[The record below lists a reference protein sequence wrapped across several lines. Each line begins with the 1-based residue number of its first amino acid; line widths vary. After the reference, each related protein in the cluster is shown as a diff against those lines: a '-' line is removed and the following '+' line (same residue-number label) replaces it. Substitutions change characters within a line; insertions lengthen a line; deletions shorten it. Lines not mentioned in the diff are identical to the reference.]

1 MKKIV
6 TTVLCSLLLTTACSK
21 EEFKSNY
28 NYKGNHNPVS
38 ADNLPE
44 QNLLRAMQLTD
55 AAVENYFE
63 GNNMTLAEKYNP
75 YTDAR
80 EGTGSV
86 WVYTSCIEAVNA
98 VIDGLKTLRDQGD
111 ATLYDQ
117 HYSRYAE
124 LLDKLY
130 LNAGFYR
137 GTFTLT
143 SYTQTR
149 EWTVYAVNRSSGDM
163 GTADVSGI
171 MNVYDDQ
178 MWLIREL
185 LNAYRLTGDEKFLTE
200 AEYLTGY
207 VLDGWD
213 STLDDNGVEYGG
225 ITWGPGYSTKHS
237 CSNGP
242 IVSPLVWLHEIYKD
256 RNDEIT
262 YLYIDTDR
270 SRKTKTVR
278 KSDYYLDFAER
289 VYAWQKN
296 HLRRDDGVYADMM
309 HNPGT
314 PLNPG
319 DKDLG
324 EGVQLELIDGVY
336 YRKHANMAGYTGE
349 AYSYNSGTM
358 ISGAADLY
366 RATQQQVYLDDLKE
380 LSDDTFA
387 YFAKKDATVAGYYT
401 YAFTGNNNWFNGVL
415 MRGWADAYAC
425 YPEKTAEYLDT
436 FQKNLDYAYDNFL
449 YDSMLPVNLLVGWS
463 RDQGHNAVAALFTF
477 AYAAE
482 YAVLATY
489 EAEK

>member
-1 MKKIV
+1 
-6 TTVLCSLLLTTACSK
+6 
-21 EEFKSNY
+21 
-28 NYKGNHNPVS
+28 
-38 ADNLPE
+38 
-44 QNLLRAMQLTD
+44 
-55 AAVENYFE
+55 
-63 GNNMTLAEKYNP
+63 
-75 YTDAR
+75 
-80 EGTGSV
+80 
-86 WVYTSCIEAVNA
+86 
-98 VIDGLKTLRDQGD
+98 
-111 ATLYDQ
+111 
-117 HYSRYAE
+117 
-124 LLDKLY
+124 
-130 LNAGFYR
+130 
-137 GTFTLT
+137 
-143 SYTQTR
+143 
-149 EWTVYAVNRSSGDM
+149 
-163 GTADVSGI
+163 
-171 MNVYDDQ
+171 
-178 MWLIREL
+178 
-185 LNAYRLTGDEKFLTE
+185 
-200 AEYLTGY
+200 
-207 VLDGWD
+207 
-213 STLDDNGVEYGG
+213 
-225 ITWGPGYSTKHS
+225 
-237 CSNGP
+237 
-242 IVSPLVWLHEIYKD
+242 
-256 RNDEIT
+256 
-262 YLYIDTDR
+262 
-270 SRKTKTVR
+270 
-278 KSDYYLDFAER
+278 
-289 VYAWQKN
+289 
-296 HLRRDDGVYADMM
+296 MM

>member
-1 MKKIV
+1 
-6 TTVLCSLLLTTACSK
+6 
-21 EEFKSNY
+21 
-28 NYKGNHNPVS
+28 
-38 ADNLPE
+38 
-44 QNLLRAMQLTD
+44 
-55 AAVENYFE
+55 
-63 GNNMTLAEKYNP
+63 
-75 YTDAR
+75 
-80 EGTGSV
+80 
-86 WVYTSCIEAVNA
+86 
-98 VIDGLKTLRDQGD
+98 
-111 ATLYDQ
+111 
-117 HYSRYAE
+117 
-124 LLDKLY
+124 
-130 LNAGFYR
+130 
-137 GTFTLT
+137 
-143 SYTQTR
+143 
-149 EWTVYAVNRSSGDM
+149 M

-171 MNVYDDQ
+171 LNVYDDQ

-213 STLDDNGVEYGG
+213 STLDDNGAEYGG

-256 RNDEIT
+256 SNDEIT

-278 KSDYYLDFAER
+278 KSDYYLDFAKR

-319 DKDLG
+319 DVDLG

-366 RATQQQVYLDDLKE
+366 RVTQQQTYLDDLKE
-380 LSDDTFA
+380 LSGRH
-387 YFAKKDATVAGYYT
+387 VRLLREEGC
-401 YAFTGNNNWFNGVL
+401 NRRRVL
-415 MRGWADAYAC
+415 HLCLHGQQQLVQRRADARLGRC
-425 YPEKTAEYLDT
+425 ICLLPREDGRVPRLVPEEPRLRLRQLPLRLDASGEPARRMEPRSGT
-436 FQKNLDYAYDNFL
+436 QRRGGTLHIRL
-449 YDSMLPVNLLVGWS
+449 CRGICRTGLL
-463 RDQGHNAVAALFTF
+463 
-477 AYAAE
+477 
-482 YAVLATY
+482 
-489 EAEK
+489 

>member
-98 VIDGLKTLRDQGD
+98 VIDGLKTLRDRGD

-207 VLDGWD
+207 V
-213 STLDDNGVEYGG
+213 
-225 ITWGPGYSTKHS
+225 
-237 CSNGP
+237 
-242 IVSPLVWLHEIYKD
+242 
-256 RNDEIT
+256 
-262 YLYIDTDR
+262 
-270 SRKTKTVR
+270 
-278 KSDYYLDFAER
+278 
-289 VYAWQKN
+289 
-296 HLRRDDGVYADMM
+296 
-309 HNPGT
+309 
-314 PLNPG
+314 
-319 DKDLG
+319 
-324 EGVQLELIDGVY
+324 
-336 YRKHANMAGYTGE
+336 
-349 AYSYNSGTM
+349 
-358 ISGAADLY
+358 
-366 RATQQQVYLDDLKE
+366 
-380 LSDDTFA
+380 
-387 YFAKKDATVAGYYT
+387 
-401 YAFTGNNNWFNGVL
+401 
-415 MRGWADAYAC
+415 
-425 YPEKTAEYLDT
+425 
-436 FQKNLDYAYDNFL
+436 
-449 YDSMLPVNLLVGWS
+449 
-463 RDQGHNAVAALFTF
+463 
-477 AYAAE
+477 
-482 YAVLATY
+482 
-489 EAEK
+489 

>member
-98 VIDGLKTLRDQGD
+98 VIDGLKTLRDRGD

-178 MWLIREL
+178 MWLIRETEEGIPL
-185 LNAYRLTGDEKFLTE
+185 ADESKEMEIKGVTEVRFEVEPFLNVEFVGDPM
-200 AEYLTGY
+200 
-207 VLDGWD
+207 V
-213 STLDDNGVEYGG
+213 
-225 ITWGPGYSTKHS
+225 
-237 CSNGP
+237 SNGK
-242 IVSPLVWLHEIYKD
+242 ITARVRVTRGVSEDIFREKIEPMGSYDDSFQNVTDIQLFVSYSSTVGY
-256 RNDEIT
+256 RARDERWSNKIE
-262 YLYIDTDR
+262 YSGSEFESL
-270 SRKTKTVR
+270 
-278 KSDYYLDFAER
+278 
-289 VYAWQKN
+289 
-296 HLRRDDGVYADMM
+296 
-309 HNPGT
+309 
-314 PLNPG
+314 
-319 DKDLG
+319 LG
-324 EGVQLELIDGVY
+324 EPVTIKSLGTIPSG
-336 YRKHANMAGYTGE
+336 RKVFIRAAARINYDTPKG
-349 AYSYNSGTM
+349 SGTRRWNYSAPVEVM
-358 ISGAADLY
+358 I
-366 RATQQQVYLDDLKE
+366 
-380 LSDDTFA
+380 
-387 YFAKKDATVAGYYT
+387 
-401 YAFTGNNNWFNGVL
+401 
-415 MRGWADAYAC
+415 
-425 YPEKTAEYLDT
+425 P
-436 FQKNLDYAYDNFL
+436 
-449 YDSMLPVNLLVGWS
+449 
-463 RDQGHNAVAALFTF
+463 
-477 AYAAE
+477 
-482 YAVLATY
+482 
-489 EAEK
+489 